1 MRRTRRRVGATW
13 LAWGTGVLSAG
24 LAVAAVPLTAANG
37 EGPAELVFSHHA
49 IGIVTALGMAVL
61 GALIASRRP
70 GNPIGW
76 LMVASSAFLGVFSFT
91 QQYAPLAAREGLPG
105 LGLASWLATW
115 TNLPGIAIT
124 ITFVFLL
131 FPDGK
136 LPSPRWRPVAWVTGA
151 ATVVPTAVL
160 AVRAW
165 PVRGPA
171 LAVES
176 SGHPAVADA
185 WQTGFSLVLALS
197 VVALVAVVVRF
208 RRSHGV
214 ERQQI
219 KWFAY
224 GAVIGIPLGLPAE
237 VPFWGPIL
245 ELVQPPLLFGGLAVG
260 IFRYRLYDIDR
271 LLNRTLVYGLLTVSL
286 AAAYAAGVL
295 VLGGMVSGGRSS
307 SLVVAAVTLAVAA
320 IFQPLRRAIQR
331 GVDRRFNRRAYDAA
345 ATIEAFAVRLRQ
357 QVDADALTA
366 ELLAVVDHTV
376 QPTRAS
382 LWLRPAR
389 EGAWAPGPGN
399 DTEL

>member
-1 MRRTRRRVGATW
+1 MRRTWTTW
-13 LAWGTGVLSAG
+13 LAWGTGVPSAA
-24 LAVAAVPLTAANG
+24 LAVAAVFLAAANG
-37 EGPAELVFSHHA
+37 EGPAELVLNHHA
-49 IGIVTALGMAVL
+49 IGIVTAVGMAVL

-76 LMVASSAFLGVFSFT
+76 LMVASSLFLGTFSFT
-91 QQYAPLAAREGLPG
+91 QQYAPLAVREELPG
-105 LGLASWLATW
+105 VSLASWLATW

-124 ITFVFLL
+124 ITFVFVL
-131 FPDGK
+131 FPDGR
-136 LPSPRWRPVAWVTGA
+136 LPSPRWRPVAWLMAV

-160 AVRAW
+160 AARAW
-165 PVRGPA
+165 PVRGPE
-171 LAVES
+171 LAARS
-176 SGHPAVADA
+176 FDHPALGAAFDV
-185 WQTGFSLVLALS
+185 GFQLVLTLS
-197 VVALVAVVVRF
+197 VVALAGVVVRF
-208 RRSHGV
+208 RRSRGV

-224 GAVIGIPLGLPAE
+224 GAMVGIPLGLPAE

-295 VLGGMVSGGRSS
+295 LLGGVVSGGRSS

-331 GVDRRFNRRAYDAA
+331 AVDRRFNRRAYDAA
-345 ATIEAFAVRLRQ
+345 ATIEAFADRLRQ

-366 ELLAVVDHTV
+366 ELLAVVDRTV

-382 LWLRPAR
+382 LWLRPI
-389 EGAWAPGPGN
+389 P
-399 DTEL
+399 

>member
-1 MRRTRRRVGATW
+1 MTRVRTAW
-13 LAWGTGVLSAG
+13 LAWGTAVPSAG
-24 LAVAAVPLTAANG
+24 LAVAAVALAAANG
-37 EGPAELVFSHHA
+37 ESPAELVFNHHA
-49 IGIVTALGMAVL
+49 IGIVTAIGMALL

-76 LMVASSAFLGVFSFT
+76 LMVAAALFLGVFSFT
-91 QQYAPLAAREGLPG
+91 QQYAPMAAREGLPG

-131 FPDGK
+131 FPDGQ
-136 LPSPRWRPVAWVTGA
+136 LPSPRWRPVAWVMGA
-151 ATVVPTAVL
+151 ATVAPTAIM
-160 AVRAW
+160 AARAW

-171 LAVES
+171 LAAQTFD
-176 SGHPAVADA
+176 HPAVAPA
-185 WQTGFSLVLALS
+185 WGIGFLLVLALS
-197 VVALVAVVVRF
+197 VVAMVAVVVRF
-208 RRSHGV
+208 RRSRGV

-224 GAVIGIPLGLPAE
+224 GAMIGIPLGLPAE
-237 VPFWGPIL
+237 LPFWGPIL
-245 ELVQPPLLFGGLAVG
+245 ELVQPPLLFGGLAIG
-260 IFRYRLYDIDR
+260 MFRYRLYDIDR

-286 AAAYAAGVL
+286 AATYAAGVL
-295 VLGGMVSGGRSS
+295 LGGRLVSGGRSD
-307 SLVVAAVTLAVAA
+307 SLVVAAATLAVAA

-331 GVDRRFNRRAYDAA
+331 AVDRRFNRRAYNAA
-345 ATIEAFAVRLRQ
+345 ATIEAFAGRLRQ

-382 LWLRPAR
+382 LWLRPA
-389 EGAWAPGPGN
+389 GQGPGAAGPGM
-399 DTEL
+399 